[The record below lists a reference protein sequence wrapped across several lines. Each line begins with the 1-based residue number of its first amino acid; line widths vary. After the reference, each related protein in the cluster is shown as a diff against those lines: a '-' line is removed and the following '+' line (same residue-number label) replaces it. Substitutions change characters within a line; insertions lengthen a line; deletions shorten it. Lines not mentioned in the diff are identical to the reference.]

1 MIIKRKPNQPP
12 FAFVSFISDETAL
25 NALLTFNNKKINGKK
40 LRINFAKPK
49 ETSGMPFCPFWM
61 NRQNTLFRANILNY
75 KSNIILQ
82 EDKQMTPNEFE
93 RKMQEI
99 FNNDDD
105 TELNHEKADALLC
118 EVLTQLGYENGI
130 TIFENAKKWYA

>member
-1 MIIKRKPNQPP
+1 
-12 FAFVSFISDETAL
+12 
-25 NALLTFNNKKINGKK
+25 
-40 LRINFAKPK
+40 
-49 ETSGMPFCPFWM
+49 
-61 NRQNTLFRANILNY
+61 
-75 KSNIILQ
+75 
-82 EDKQMTPNEFE
+82 MTPNEFE